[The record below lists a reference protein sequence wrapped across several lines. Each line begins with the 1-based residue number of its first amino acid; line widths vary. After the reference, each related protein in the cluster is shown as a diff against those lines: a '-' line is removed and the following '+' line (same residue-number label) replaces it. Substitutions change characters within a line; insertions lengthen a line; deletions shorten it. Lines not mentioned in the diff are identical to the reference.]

1 MDEENNLDIKNISLQ
16 CNVCGETEFYTKAG
30 YYYCLECGTK
40 AQDAR
45 LVERER
51 GDDQDDIKHVRK
63 QKMHTVKTDKV
74 QLTSWECYNYILRGL
89 VDELSSYGVKDELK
103 LMCLQIWAAYLRHM
117 QVAFFSKDSSEL
129 PKLSVRYLK
138 SDAETIYN
146 HRRAKKRKRKTSGSS
161 VDNNSSNQSSNREWR
176 KAKKQ
181 FIYNSWKPYLNNLR
195 IVANHHRIDVSLV
208 CLSVDESSYTD
219 STAASATISNSSS
232 SASTSMQPI
241 RLSYNNKARRSL
253 KKFMPV
259 KHIQKHENDTE
270 NLLTC
275 HKQPK
280 VSDLHRL
287 EYMVS
292 VLSIKQIYA
301 IIGIALNLIEAD
313 MQLSDF
319 VRHIQEGHISM
330 KNVLQYFPDN
340 IARNGIEMLKKIDFY
355 KYPDKYTD
363 KNLRDH
369 ISLLCRNIGIRK
381 FKCPD
386 MIKLVE
392 RYVEELCLPADVA
405 SFAKHLINLLPPRF
419 ETRATI
425 SYPNYE
431 ARAMAYI
438 IHVLKLL
445 FGLDGHKEQL
455 ISINTKNM
463 NKKIEHFNTTYN
475 ENESPLFV
483 WSDWVQYVEM
493 RKVLIS
499 QFNSDFCK
507 QFKQTPSTA
516 QFLEQMHDEVKER
529 DEQNELLTDDL
540 NTSAIR
546 QHLDVFK
553 AIFKDFTKKK
563 EKNSKKSQHIKF
575 SPSFTPAS
583 SYLKTILLHFK
594 NNPKLFEDQSIEIP
608 GFMEVDHKRFNIKA
622 FIEVKPLVKYFASKG
637 YKMNVIEVPV
647 TTNRTYVGVFRPP
660 ATAFRGVEAQCLRV
674 QEADFNIS
682 EQKWKER
689 VTDEVVPSTDDLE
702 FKKELENYQ
711 PSYLKRL
718 TSKRHQLTD
727 KETFIEFAGEVPP
740 AELDVDNKDFNSVAS
755 FEILN
760 ENNMTPLDSRYA
772 KILSKPRRHLGRLD
786 ILQNLNDEEKL
797 IKEKP
802 FDEIKL
808 DIIKQE
814 FGERSLN
821 FLISNMDCWIL
832 MGPLLMLTKTQK
844 QQLQDKFSRSF
855 CWLLETC
862 AQTLGVDWSVIYE
875 QLLIIELMFGKGIE
889 SLDNFDGCIQY
900 KYNNPIKDFNTL
912 INAYREIW

>member
-1 MDEENNLDIKNISLQ
+1 MDEDNDLDIKTTSLE
-16 CNVCGETEFYTKAG
+16 CNVCGEKEFYTKAG

-40 AQDAR
+40 AEEAR

-51 GDDQDDIKHVRK
+51 DENQEDIKHVRK
-63 QKMHTVKTDKV
+63 QKMHTLKTDKV

-89 VDELSSYGVKDELK
+89 VDELSSYGVKEELK

-161 VDNNSSNQSSNREWR
+161 VDNSSNQSSNREWR
-176 KAKKQ
+176 KAKRK
-181 FIYNSWKPYLNNLR
+181 L
-195 IVANHHRIDVSLV
+195 
-208 CLSVDESSYTD
+208 DESTYSD

-241 RLSYNNKARRSL
+241 RLSYNNEARKRL
-253 KKFMPV
+253 KKLMPV

-287 EYMVS
+287 EHMVS

-301 IIGIALNLIEAD
+301 IIGIALNLIEDD

-330 KNVLQYFPDN
+330 KNVLQYFPEN

-419 ETRATI
+419 ETRAII

-438 IHVLKLL
+438 IYILKLL

-455 ISINTKNM
+455 ISISTKNM
-463 NKKIEHFNTTYN
+463 NKKIEHFNSIYN

-507 QFKQTPSTA
+507 QFNQTPSTA
-516 QFLEQMHDEVKER
+516 QFLEQMHDEVNQR
-529 DEQNELLTDDL
+529 DEQTELLTDDL

-553 AIFKDFTKKK
+553 AIFKDFTKK
-563 EKNSKKSQHIKF
+563 EKNSEKSQYIKF

-594 NNPKLFEDQSIEIP
+594 SDPKLFEDQSIEIP
-608 GFMEVDHKRFNIKA
+608 GFMEVDHKCFNIKA
-622 FIEVKPLVKYFASKG
+622 FIEVKPCVKYFASKG
-637 YKMNVIEVPV
+637 YKVNVIEVPV
-647 TTNRTYVGVFRPP
+647 TTNRTYVGIFRPP
-660 ATAFRGVEAQCLRV
+660 ATPFRGVEAQCLRV
-674 QEADFNIS
+674 QEADFNID
-682 EQKWKER
+682 EQKWKTR
-689 VTDEVVPSTDDLE
+689 VTNEVVPLTDDLE
-702 FKKELENYQ
+702 FKKELESYQ
-711 PSYLKRL
+711 PAYLKRL
-718 TSKRHQLTD
+718 VNASKRHQLID
-727 KETFIEFAGEVPP
+727 KETFIEFAGEVPS
-740 AELDVDNKDFNSVAS
+740 AELTVENKDFNSVAS

-760 ENNMTPLDSRYA
+760 ENNMTPLDSRLA
-772 KILSKPRRHLGRLD
+772 KMLSKPRRHLGRLD

-814 FGERSLN
+814 FDKTSLN
-821 FLISNMDCWIL
+821 FLISNMDCWLL
-832 MGPLLMLTKTQK
+832 MGPILMLTKTQK

-855 CWLLETC
+855 CWLLQTC
-862 AQTLGVDWSVIYE
+862 AQTLGVDWSVVYE
-875 QLLIIELMFGKGIE
+875 QLLVIELMFGEGIE
-889 SLDNFDGCIQY
+889 SLNNFDGCIQY

>member
-1 MDEENNLDIKNISLQ
+1 MDEGNDLDVKPTNLQ
-16 CNVCGETEFYTKAG
+16 CNVCGEREFYTKGG
-30 YYYCLECGTK
+30 YYFCLECGTK
-40 AQDAR
+40 TEEAR

-51 GDDQDDIKHVRK
+51 DEGQDDIKHVRK
-63 QKMHTVKTDKV
+63 QKVHTLKTDKV
-74 QLTSWECYNYILRGL
+74 HLTSWECYNYILRGL
-89 VDELSSYGVKDELK
+89 VDDLLSYGVKEELK

-117 QVAFFSKDSSEL
+117 QVAFFSKDSAEL

-161 VDNNSSNQSSNREWR
+161 VDTHNSSNQSSNREWR
-176 KAKKQ
+176 KAKRKLDDS
-181 FIYNSWKPYLNNLR
+181 IYS
-195 IVANHHRIDVSLV
+195 
-208 CLSVDESSYTD
+208 D
-219 STAASATISNSSS
+219 STAATTTISNSSS

-241 RLSYNNKARRSL
+241 RLNYNNRARKSL
-253 KKFMPV
+253 KKFMPA

-280 VSDLHRL
+280 VRDLHRL
-287 EYMVS
+287 DYMVS

-301 IIGIALNLIEAD
+301 IIGIALNLIEDD

-330 KNVLQYFPDN
+330 KNVLQYFPEN

-363 KNLRDH
+363 KNLREH
-369 ISLLCRNIGIRK
+369 IGVLCKNIGIRK

-405 SFAKHLINLLPPRF
+405 IFAMHLINLLPPRF
-419 ETRATI
+419 EIRAAVG
-425 SYPNYE
+425 YPNYE

-438 IHVLKLL
+438 IYVLKLL

-455 ISINTKNM
+455 ISLNTKNM
-463 NKKIEHFNTTYN
+463 NKKINHFNSIYN

-483 WSDWVQYVEM
+483 WSDWVQYIEM

-507 QFKQTPSTA
+507 QYKQTPSTA
-516 QFLEQMHDEVKER
+516 QFLEQMHDEVNQR
-529 DEQNELLTDDL
+529 DEQTELLTDDL
-540 NTSAIR
+540 NTSAIK

-553 AIFKDFTKKK
+553 AIFKDFTKK
-563 EKNSKKSQHIKF
+563 EENSKMSQHIKF

-594 NNPKLFEDQSIEIP
+594 SNANLLEDQRIEIP
-608 GFMEVDHKRFNIKA
+608 DFMQVDHKRFNIKA
-622 FIEVKPLVKYFASKG
+622 FVEVKPCVEYFASKG

-660 ATAFRGVEAQCLRV
+660 PTASRGVEQYLRV
-674 QEADFNIS
+674 QRADFNID

-689 VTDEVVPSTDDLE
+689 VTNEVVPSTDDLE
-702 FKKELENYQ
+702 FKKELESYQ
-711 PSYLKRL
+711 PGYLRRRVNA
-718 TSKRHQLTD
+718 SRRNQLKN
-727 KETFIEFAGEVPP
+727 KESFIEFEGEVPST
-740 AELDVDNKDFNSVAS
+740 ELKLENNDFNSAAS
-755 FEILN
+755 YEILT
-760 ENNMTPLDSRYA
+760 EGNMTPLASKFA
-772 KILSKPRRHLGRLD
+772 KVLSKPRRHLGKLN
-786 ILQNLNDEEKL
+786 ILQNLNDEENL
-797 IKEKP
+797 INERP

-814 FGERSLN
+814 LEEKSLN
-821 FLISNMDCWIL
+821 FLISNMDCWLL
-832 MGPLLMLTKTQK
+832 MGHILMLTKTQK
-844 QQLQDKFSRSF
+844 QQLRDKFPRSF

-862 AQTLGVDWSVIYE
+862 AETLGVDWSIIYQ
-875 QLLIIELMFGKGIE
+875 QLLVIELMFGEGIE
-889 SLDNFDGCIQY
+889 SLNNFDGCIQY

-912 INAYREIW
+912 INTYREIW